1 MTKESSEI
9 LLTLDKGLQVI
20 KYLSMINR
28 PISVG
33 ELSKEV
39 DINKSTM
46 FRILKTLQRR
56 GFVFQQENGDYGLRA
71 EEFYLIV
78 DRFDQNEAL
87 QRALRPELEQLSK
100 KCEETVTLSALVEEN
115 VECID
120 KIDSQQSVH
129 VTQVVGRYSPLH
141 AAASGKA
148 VLAFLPQP
156 KVEKIISKG
165 DLQRFTEATT
175 VSKEKLLEDLKEIKA
190 RGFAVSHGELDIGV
204 SAVAAPIFAKSGIV
218 VGSVSILGFSQKF
231 TEETIDN
238 LSEIIL
244 ETAGNMSALLNY

>member
-1 MTKESSEI
+1 MSKDSSEI

-20 KYLSMINR
+20 SHLSMINR

-39 DINKSTM
+39 EINKSTL

-56 GFVFQQENGDYGLRA
+56 GYIFQQENGDYGLRA
-71 EEFYLIV
+71 EEFYILA

-87 QRALRPELEQLSK
+87 QRTLRPELERLAK
-100 KCEETVTLSALVEEN
+100 LCGETVTLSALVDKN

-120 KIDSQQSVH
+120 KIDSQQSVY
-129 VTQVVGRYSPLH
+129 VTQIVGRYSPLH

-148 VLAFLPQP
+148 VLAFIPQT
-156 KVEKIISKG
+156 KVEKIVGKG
-165 DLQRFTEATT
+165 DLKKFTESTT
-175 VSKEKLLEDLKEIKA
+175 VSKEDLLEDLKEIKEK
-190 RGFAVSHGELDIGV
+190 GFSISHGELDLGV
-204 SAVAAPIFAKSGIV
+204 SAVAAPIFSKSRTV

-231 TEETIDN
+231 TEERIKD
-238 LSEIIL
+238 LSVIL
-244 ETAGNMSALLNY
+244 LDAARNMSDLLNY